1 MVRRL
6 LRSIAWCW
14 LVCQLIAVAAPLA
27 LCCPAF
33 GIDDPSCCP
42 GVGPG
47 QFCPMH
53 HSREGDRSCRMQ
65 NACGHHDSELL
76 TLTAAG
82 VLPPVASVGS
92 ISSIIESIRQAAPST
107 LSRAER
113 PDLPPPRS

>member
-1 MVRRL
+1 MLRRL

-14 LVCQLIAVAAPLA
+14 LACQVIAIAAPLA

-53 HSREGDRSCRMQ
+53 HSRDGDRTCRMQ

-92 ISSIIESIRQAAPST
+92 SSAVIQSIRPAAPST
-107 LSRAER
+107 RSRAER
-113 PDLPPPRS
+113 PDLPPPRG